1 MRLILASESPR
12 RKQYLALLTSDFDV
26 VRSDAPETN
35 EGTPEERVEAN
46 ARAKATAVAVVRDGV
61 ILGADTVVEVD
72 GDVLGKPTS
81 AEGARRMLHR
91 LSGRAH
97 RVLTGLCVVNTQT
110 GAERSAVEETVVR
123 FRKLTDAEIEDYL
136 ETGEAWDKAGAYGIQ
151 GHAAPFVE
159 GILGDYYNVVGLPL
173 CRLSLLL
180 REVGFAGGVGDGA
193 LQDGP
198 AEGGSR

>member
-26 VRSDAPETN
+26 VRSDAPETD

-61 ILGADTVVEVD
+61 IVGADTVVVVD

-91 LSGRAH
+91 LSGRSH

-110 GAERSAVEETVVR
+110 EAERSAVEETVVR
-123 FRKLTDAEIEDYL
+123 FRKLTDAEIEGYL

-151 GHAAPFVE
+151 GRAAPFVE

-193 LQDGP
+193 LQAGP

>member
-12 RKQYLALLTSDFDV
+12 RKEYLALLISDFDV
-26 VRSDAPETN
+26 VGSDAPETD
-35 EGTPEERVEAN
+35 EGTPEERVKAN
-46 ARAKATAVAVVRDGV
+46 ARAKTTAVAMVHDGV
-61 ILGADTVVEVD
+61 VVGADTVVEID

-81 AEGARRMLHR
+81 AEDARRMLHR

-110 GAERSAVEETVVR
+110 EAERSAVEETIVR
-123 FRKLTDAEIEDYL
+123 FRNLTDAEIEGYL
-136 ETGEAWDKAGAYGIQ
+136 ETGDPWDKAGAYGIQ
-151 GHAAPFVE
+151 GRAAPFVE

-180 REVGFAGGVGDGA
+180 REVGFAGVGDGA
-193 LQDGP
+193 QQAGS

>member
-26 VRSDAPETN
+26 VRSDAPETD

-61 ILGADTVVEVD
+61 IVGADTVVEVD

-123 FRKLTDAEIEDYL
+123 FRKLTDAEIEGYL

-151 GHAAPFVE
+151 GRAAPFVE

-193 LQDGP
+193 LQAGP